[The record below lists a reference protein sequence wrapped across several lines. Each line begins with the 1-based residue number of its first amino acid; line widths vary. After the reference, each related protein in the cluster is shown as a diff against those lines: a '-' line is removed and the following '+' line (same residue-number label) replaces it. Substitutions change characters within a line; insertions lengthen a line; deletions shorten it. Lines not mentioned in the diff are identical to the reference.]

1 VIQGFLLYFPS
12 AITNPAAFDFQRFRA
27 GRHTV
32 SPLCASMTLSALH
45 VYPGNLYGGVERM
58 LATFAGVRVERLEQ
72 SFALCF
78 EGRLAEEIRASG
90 TPLEMLG
97 DVRVSRPWTVMRARR
112 RLGRLLDEARPDV
125 VICHSSWTHGL
136 FGDVA
141 RKRGIPLVFWLH
153 DAVTGQTW
161 ADGFAKRTR
170 PDLAVCTS
178 EFARGTLPLLWKD
191 VPSDVVYPPVAQ
203 ADAGA
208 VDRRLVRARLETPA
222 DDVVILQASRMEPW
236 KGHRLLVEGLG
247 RLRDVAGWTAW
258 IAGGAQRPHEEAH
271 LAEMYA
277 LAQSLGIAARI
288 RFLGQRDD
296 VPALMAA
303 ADVLCQPNLG
313 PEPFGIAFVEAMHA
327 GLPIVATAIGGAREI
342 VDASC
347 GILVP
352 PQDPAALADALR
364 RLIGDP
370 DLRARLGA
378 AGPEHA
384 RTLCDPHQQ
393 TTKMRNVLARVS
405 G

>member
-1 VIQGFLLYFPS
+1 V
-12 AITNPAAFDFQRFRA
+12 
-27 GRHTV
+27 
-32 SPLCASMTLSALH
+32 TLRALH

-58 LATFAGVRVERLEQ
+58 LATFAATRVEGLEQ
-72 SFALCF
+72 RFGLCF
-78 EGRLAEEIRASG
+78 EGRLAEEVRAAG
-90 TPLEMLG
+90 APLEMLG
-97 DVRVSRPWTVMRARR
+97 AVRVSRPWTVVRARR
-112 RLGRLLDEARPDV
+112 RLAAVLDDVRPDV

-153 DAVTGQTW
+153 DAVTGETW
-161 ADGFAKRTR
+161 ADRFAKRTR
-170 PDLAVCTS
+170 PGLAICTS

-191 VPSDVVYPPVAQ
+191 VASDVIYPPVPRP
-203 ADAGA
+203 DAGA
-208 VDRRLVRARLETPA
+208 VDRRTVRARLETPP

-247 RLRDVAGWTAW
+247 RLRDIGGWTTW

-277 LAQSLGIAARI
+277 LAQSLGIAPRI

-296 VPALMAA
+296 VPALMAS

-327 GLPIVATAIGGAREI
+327 GLPVVATAIGGAREI
-342 VDASC
+342 VEATC

-364 RLIGDP
+364 RLLTDSA
-370 DLRARLGA
+370 LRSQLGA
-378 AGPEHA
+378 AGPAHA
-384 RTLCDPHQQ
+384 RALCDPEQQ
-393 TTKMRNVLARVS
+393 TSKLRDVLETVVRGPRGSVVPPAFPPAS
-405 G
+405 SPGG

>member
-1 VIQGFLLYFPS
+1 
-12 AITNPAAFDFQRFRA
+12 
-27 GRHTV
+27 
-32 SPLCASMTLSALH
+32 MTLRALH

-58 LATFAGVRVERLEQ
+58 LATFAGVRVEGLEQ
-72 SFALCF
+72 RFALCF
-78 EGRLAEEIRASG
+78 EGRLADEIRAAG
-90 TPLEMLG
+90 VPLEMLG
-97 DVRVSRPWTVMRARR
+97 AVRVSRPWTAVRARR
-112 RLGRLLDEARPDV
+112 RLAAVLDDARPDV

-141 RKRGIPLVFWLH
+141 QKRGIPLVFWLH

-161 ADGFAKRTR
+161 ADGFARRTQ

-178 EFARGTLPLLWKD
+178 EFACGTLPLLWKD
-191 VPSDVVYPPVAQ
+191 VASDVVYPPVAPP
-203 ADAGA
+203 DAGA

-296 VPALMAA
+296 VPALMAS

-327 GLPIVATAIGGAREI
+327 GLPVVATAIGGAREI
-342 VDASC
+342 VDAAC
-347 GILVP
+347 GTLVP

-364 RLIGDP
+364 RLIADRA
-370 DLRARLGA
+370 LRAQLGA
-378 AGPEHA
+378 AGPAHA
-384 RTLCDPHQQ
+384 RALCDPDRQ
-393 TTKMRNVLARVS
+393 TMKMRDVLAKVAGPAR
-405 G
+405 

>member
-1 VIQGFLLYFPS
+1 MRSKPI
-12 AITNPAAFDFQRFRA
+12 R
-27 GRHTV
+27 
-32 SPLCASMTLSALH
+32 ALH

-58 LATFAGVRVERLEQ
+58 LATFAGVRVDGLEQ

-78 EGRLAEEIRASG
+78 DGRLADEVGAAG
-90 TPLEMLG
+90 VPLEMLG
-97 DVRVSRPWTVMRARR
+97 DVRVSRPWTVVRARR
-112 RLGRLLDEARPDV
+112 RLGRLLEDARPDV

-170 PDLAVCTS
+170 PDFAICTS
-178 EFARGTLPLLWKD
+178 EFARGTLPLLWGG
-191 VPSDVVYPPVAQ
+191 VASDVIHPPVAPP
-203 ADAGA
+203 DAGA

-247 RLRDVAGWTAW
+247 RLRDIGGWTAW

-277 LAQSLGIAARI
+277 LAQSLGIAPRI

-296 VPALMAA
+296 VPALMAS

-327 GLPIVATAIGGAREI
+327 GLPVVATAIGGAREI
-342 VDASC
+342 VDAAC

-352 PQDPAALADALR
+352 PRDPAALADALR
-364 RLIGDP
+364 RLIADP
-370 DLRARLGA
+370 DLRAQFGA
-378 AGPEHA
+378 AGPAHA
-384 RTLCDPHQQ
+384 RALCDPDRQ
-393 TTKMRNVLARVS
+393 TLKMRDVLETVV
-405 G
+405 

>member
-1 VIQGFLLYFPS
+1 MDP
-12 AITNPAAFDFQRFRA
+12 
-27 GRHTV
+27 
-32 SPLCASMTLSALH
+32 LSAAMTIRVLH
-45 VYPGNLYGGVERM
+45 IYPGNLYGGVERM
-58 LATFAGVRVERLEQ
+58 LATFAAFQDETMGLEQ

-78 EGRLAEEIRASG
+78 EGRLADEVFAFDA
-90 TPLEMLG
+90 PLEILG
-97 DVRVSRPWTVMRARR
+97 GVRVSRPWTVVRARR
-112 RLGRLLDEARPDV
+112 RLGRLLDGARPDV

-141 RKRGIPLVFWLH
+141 QKRGIPLVFWLH

-178 EFARGTLPLLWKD
+178 EFARGTLPLLWNG
-191 VPSDVVYPPVAQ
+191 VPSDVVYPPVPPR
-203 ADAGA
+203 DAGA

-236 KGHRLLVEGLG
+236 KGHRLLIEGLG
-247 RLRDVAGWTAW
+247 RLRDIGGWTAW

-296 VPALMAA
+296 VPALMAS

-327 GLPIVATAIGGAREI
+327 GLPVVATAIGGAREI
-342 VDASC
+342 VDAAC

-352 PQDPAALADALR
+352 PRDPAALADALR
-364 RLIGDP
+364 RLIADP
-370 DLRARLGA
+370 GLRAQLGV
-378 AGPEHA
+378 AGPAHA
-384 RTLCDPHQQ
+384 RALCDPDRQ
-393 TTKMRNVLARVS
+393 TLKMRDALARVA
-405 G
+405 GPAR